1 MTETPPPGGAPEAI
15 SHAAA
20 ESPPEVTGSTPARR
34 VLDPLARVSEVL
46 FGLIMVLT
54 FTLSLNATA
63 AGRDDVRAML
73 IGALGCNLAWGII
86 DAVMFLMGT
95 RGERALQERTVRA
108 VQSAESA
115 DRGREMI
122 AAALPPLIL
131 PALSAEDLERIR
143 LHLVSLPV
151 EHTDPRLGRQGLF
164 GRRGGLPPGFPLH
177 PSSGPAIYLSV
188 RRHDCDE
195 SIQCHCHRTAVPERL
210 RFWPALGSALAPR
223 PFDGCTRPLSC
234 RDRIGARRV
243 SAIVGDL

>member
-15 SHAAA
+15 WHAAA
-20 ESPPEVTGSTPARR
+20 ESPLEVTGSTPARR

-86 DAVMFLMGT
+86 DAVMFLMAT

-131 PALSAEDLERIR
+131 PALSVEDLERIR

-151 EHTDPRLGRQGLF
+151 EHTDPRLGRRDYLGAVAVFLLVFLCTLPVVLPFIFLSDATIATRVSNAIAIVLLFLSGYAFGRHSGRPWRLGLSMVALGLF
-164 GRRGGLPPGFPLH
+164 LV
-177 PSSGPAIYLSV
+177 AIAL
-188 RRHDCDE
+188 
-195 SIQCHCHRTAVPERL
+195 
-210 RFWPALGSALAPR
+210 ALG
-223 PFDGCTRPLSC
+223 G
-234 RDRIGARRV
+234 
-243 SAIVGDL
+243 